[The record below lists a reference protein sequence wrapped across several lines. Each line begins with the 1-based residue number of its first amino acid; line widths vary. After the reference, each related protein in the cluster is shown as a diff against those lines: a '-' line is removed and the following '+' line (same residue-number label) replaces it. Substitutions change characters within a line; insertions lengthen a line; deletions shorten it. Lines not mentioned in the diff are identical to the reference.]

1 MYHYS
6 VCVAWFSLF
15 VVNICMFMTDD
26 SERVFQL
33 RLWLLLHYV
42 NCGQTH
48 SHSLTRIVTQTNKQR
63 LMIDLRPFIFVSI
76 SIPSLLILFTLSL
89 FFIRCDPDLPPV
101 MCRPYA
107 LTLCQDTDFIS
118 VNI

>member
-1 MYHYS
+1 MTQKGY
-6 VCVAWFSLF
+6 FSLDYGYCYIMLIADRHT
-15 VVNICMFMTDD
+15 V
-26 SERVFQL
+26 
-33 RLWLLLHYV
+33 
-42 NCGQTH
+42 
-48 SHSLTRIVTQTNKQR
+48 SLTRKVTQTNKQR